1 MADPRIVSEELSDRL
16 GPGDSDRHVAAV
28 RLERGATLVSHLV
41 RRRPRSV
48 DLSPVPPRRIFTF
61 HFGSATC
68 AREHHARL
76 IALGYS
82 GSGPAGAA
90 EA

>member
-1 MADPRIVSEELSDRL
+1 MMREKLSDRL

-28 RLERGATLVSHLV
+28 RLERGATLVPHLV
-41 RRRPRSV
+41 RRWPRGV

-61 HFGSATC
+61 SLASAKC
-68 AREHHARL
+68 AREHRSRL

-82 GSGPAGAA
+82 GSSPAGASKA
-90 EA
+90 